1 MLNISYSPKKIQYI
15 FFLILSTSRVT
26 HTLIFFFLKESNH
39 KLLEELVQKPKSINK
54 LTFSDSDF
62 KFSFAN
68 KEGK

>member
-1 MLNISYSPKKIQYI
+1 MLNISYSTKKKHIFSHLEHLSCHSHPKC
-15 FFLILSTSRVT
+15 FFSS
-26 HTLIFFFLKESNH
+26 KESNH